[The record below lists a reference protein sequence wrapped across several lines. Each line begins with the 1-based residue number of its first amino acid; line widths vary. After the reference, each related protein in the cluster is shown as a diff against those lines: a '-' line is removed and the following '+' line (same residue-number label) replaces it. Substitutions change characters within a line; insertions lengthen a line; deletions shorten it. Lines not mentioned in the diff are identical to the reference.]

1 MMPLSVMKTSAPPV
15 GISRT
20 GQDPQY
26 PTPNDPIVVSIA
38 TSLPKS
44 PQERVY
50 LRWSKDW
57 FITSH
62 IIEATPGGD
71 RLTYSATIPPQPAA
85 TTCFYTVLTS
95 TADLNPLTTS
105 GFIDELTL
113 AVNGTFNALP
123 APPPTIIKQPSD
135 AAVSEGLSAK
145 FKVSASG
152 DSPLSYQWRKN
163 GTDIAGATKVFY
175 TTPSTTPGD
184 NGSLFS
190 VRVTNNGGAI
200 VSRDALLT
208 VAPNN
213 VPPTI
218 ATQPANKTVKVGR
231 TARFSVTANG
241 SIPLSYQWHK
251 NGSDIPGAIKST
263 YKTPPTTIGDNGA
276 HFSVT
281 VSNSF
286 GNILS
291 NDAILT
297 VH

>member
-1 MMPLSVMKTSAPPV
+1 
-15 GISRT
+15 
-20 GQDPQY
+20 
-26 PTPNDPIVVSIA
+26 
-38 TSLPKS
+38 
-44 PQERVY
+44 
-50 LRWSKDW
+50 
-57 FITSH
+57 
-62 IIEATPGGD
+62 
-71 RLTYSATIPPQPAA
+71 
-85 TTCFYTVLTS
+85 
-95 TADLNPLTTS
+95 
-105 GFIDELTL
+105 
-113 AVNGTFNALP
+113 
-123 APPPTIIKQPSD
+123 
-135 AAVSEGLSAK
+135 VSEGLSAK

-152 DSPLSYQWRKN
+152 DSPLTYQWRKN
-163 GTDIAGATKVFY
+163 GTDIAGATKVIY